1 LTGEQGGIAGKKIG
15 GVEREWSKLDC
26 ELVGLVDGWIGEI
39 MASGERAYTEIG
51 AFDAKTKL
59 SEILRKVEQ
68 GERFTITRRG
78 QAVANLVPVA
88 PDRSAARVAAA
99 VEALRNFP
107 KIEGISG
114 DTVLEWIREGRK

>member
-1 LTGEQGGIAGKKIG
+1 MPVSETT
-15 GVEREWSKLDC
+15 
-26 ELVGLVDGWIGEI
+26 
-39 MASGERAYTEIG
+39 YTEIG

-68 GERFTITRRG
+68 GERFTITLRG
-78 QAVANLVPVA
+78 RAVANLVPIA
-88 PDRSAARVAAA
+88 PDHSRARVAAA

-107 KIEGISG
+107 KIEGIPG